1 MKEVKFVDRI
11 SGETIIEKVPS
22 GGMMRFLY
30 SQNIFGKFL
39 LWAFIKRKIL
49 SVMVGW
55 YMMNPL
61 SARNVNSFVKKN
73 NIDLEDYQIPKKGFK
88 HFNSFFYRKLK
99 TGTRP
104 IEDGIVAP
112 ADGKILV
119 FPTVA
124 SAQSFYIK
132 GEQFDLNKFL
142 MNRKLAAEYD
152 GGALAIVRL
161 APTDYHRFHF
171 PVGGYVGANNK
182 LEGDYYSVSPIA
194 LKQNM
199 RIFCENKREFV
210 SVDSEVYGSV
220 IIAEIGATLTGGIV
234 QSHWPNID
242 IIKGQEK
249 GFFAFGGSTVLVLFK
264 KGNMTFS
271 KDLIQN
277 TKNGLETAVKM
288 GETIGEALNG

>member
-1 MKEVKFVDRI
+1 MKQIQFIDRFT
-11 SGETIIEKVPS
+11 GETITEKVPS

-30 SQNIFGKFL
+30 SQNVFGKFL

-61 SARNVNSFVKKN
+61 SSRNVRSFVKKN
-73 NIDLEDYQIPKKGFK
+73 DINLDDYFIPKKGFK
-88 HFNSFFYRKLK
+88 HFNSFFYRKLNPDA
-99 TGTRP
+99 RP
-104 IEDGIVAP
+104 IGDGVISP

-119 FPTVA
+119 FPTIA

-132 GEQFDLNKFL
+132 GEAFDLNKFFF
-142 MNRKLAAEYD
+142 NKKLAAEYD
-152 GGALAIVRL
+152 GGAMAIVRL

-171 PVGGYVGANNK
+171 PVGGYVKENNR
-182 LEGDYYSVSPIA
+182 LEGEYYSVSPIA
-194 LKQNM
+194 LRQNM
-199 RIFCENKREFV
+199 RIFCENKREYV

-220 IIAEIGATLTGGIV
+220 IIAEIGATLTGSIV

-242 IIKGQEK
+242 ILKGQEK
-249 GFFAFGGSTVLVLFK
+249 GFFAFGGSTVIVLFK
-264 KGNMTFS
+264 KGAITFS
-271 KDLIQN
+271 KDLIKN

-288 GETIGEALNG
+288 GETIAQPLNG